1 MSSLQQ
7 STNAFDAL
15 PIRQAVFRQTFPA
28 IASQMITLIY
38 NLADTYFVGM
48 LNQPSQTAAITVV
61 YSSFLMLTAIS
72 NLFGV
77 GGASA
82 LARALG
88 RKAPD
93 EARRIASISFWFGL
107 FSGALFCLLF
117 LVLPAAHSSVL
128 CGATQ
133 DHPSHRRATPMGGG
147 DPAAP
152 PPSSAPFWPTW
163 SGRRGK
169 AGPNASFGLSLGG
182 ARQPG
187 AGPVV
192 YSAPVSGV
200 GRPWA
205 PAWPPVCPTFS
216 PPFTSWSIYCA
227 VRERPPLTSTP
238 ATCRLSA
245 SMEKR
250 SWPSDSPPP
259 CSMPLP

>member
-117 LVLPAAHSSVL
+117 W
-128 CGATQ
+128 C
-133 DHPSHRRATPMGGG
+133 
-147 DPAAP
+147 
-152 PPSSAPFWPTW
+152 F
-163 SGRRGK
+163 
-169 AGPNASFGLSLGG
+169 
-182 ARQPG
+182 RQPRT
-187 AGPVV
+187 
-192 YSAPVSGV
+192 S
-200 GRPWA
+200 
-205 PAWPPVCPTFS
+205 FS
-216 PPFTSWSIYCA
+216 P
-227 VRERPPLTSTP
+227 
-238 ATCRLSA
+238 
-245 SMEKR
+245 
-250 SWPSDSPPP
+250 
-259 CSMPLP
+259 